1 MKLMSGPAEVT
12 LQPEKESVPED
23 WDNTMESE
31 LRYRDSAF
39 KA

>member
-1 MKLMSGPAEVT
+1 MSGPAEVT
-12 LQPEKESVPED
+12 LQPEESVPED